1 MTDILKHYFVPS
13 VREGLA
19 TQIVATSAGQRSE
32 VMVSLTA
39 VAYGTNGAQD
49 RCSLSPAATDVAKS
63 GTIALYG
70 PGDVV
75 GFDPRIVV
83 HTDPKP
89 NVGDFEANYFPSVE
103 FADADFPWRYSVEK
117 ADIKPWIVLVVLVA
131 ETRGDIKAEFSELP
145 VEERDPKLPGAVKV
159 LSADSLPDLE
169 YSWRWAHVRV
179 TSSKE
184 GEMDTEAIKKAIA
197 AGDVSA
203 VSVLQCSRRLA
214 AGVRYSA
221 FVVPSREIGRLVA
234 LGLVPQG
241 SQPSATALAWNN
253 KNREEIQLPYY
264 YRWDFGTSAVGDFEN
279 LVRLLEPRDMPSDL
293 GLRKMD
299 CSNPGFGI
307 SGVNRTDSR
316 AEENEKGVLEMEGA
330 LFALDTE
337 VTPWGKDAKT
347 GEVPELQTKLADLLN
362 RPNAEDLADCD
373 HSANKCLENRELE
386 FTTEDPLKQKEK
398 GFSSIRG
405 FYDVLKH
412 EVEIRWEP
420 LQSAVVLFECRQASD
435 NRLIFSEKLR
445 SIRPT
450 CTVMLGRLKPEAEY
464 VFSIGLVGSGDG
476 MKTSGSF
483 TIRLP
488 RVVPPAYGRWHHGQ
502 LKKDGKIVDA
512 KASAATWLDVL
523 NLDPRHRAAAGLG
536 AEVIRKN
543 QEALMASAWEQL
555 GEVKRANEILRKAQ
569 LGRDASVQ
577 LYKRLLS
584 QPNDDVFFAMT
595 APMMRVLTLSTTL
608 RDIGGGDRSARLS
621 VAELFRTQTN
631 LPIAA
636 LDPALRRMT
645 SATRAL
651 AKRSSRMLTKRG
663 GAKPRSTSRQSIL
676 RLARGDVAAAGP
688 ARRPVG
694 LNRIGDVSKQQF
706 TTTWPGTSVSAP
718 VFDESTVRA
727 KLGNALKNTP
737 FKGLTNLPEPDSTS
751 KVVLGALD
759 SWLKPP
765 AVANEDIKVAAH
777 AEKVI
782 ADIREQLPRRIDPN
796 TTVAARVFN
805 RVKGVQ
811 LASVE
816 RRDNLDPILWA
827 PEFETP
833 MYEPLFELGH
843 STFLPG
849 VEKIRQNT
857 VACVAPNRRFI
868 EAYLCGLNH
877 EFAGELLWRGF
888 PTDQRGN
895 YFRTFWD
902 RSESGKAEIKDVAPI
917 NEWQSLFGQ
926 NTPEGE
932 DTNNGL
938 VLLIRGN
945 LLARYPDTLIYA
957 IDLNEWDGAKAVNWE
972 KVEPKRPLF
981 FATLPPDISFF
992 GFPFDIATARG
1003 DDVSKGVLFV
1013 IEQSP
1018 GLPRHGLDDNFTRP
1032 GAGNLDPA
1040 WSDFSLQSQF
1050 GAYLDS
1056 VITNEGDTH
1065 NDWALASSAFI
1076 AAKTFQRPV
1085 RVVIHAKQLISSPKN

>member
-1 MTDILKHYFVPS
+1 MTDLLTYYFLPS

-19 TQIVATSAGQRSE
+19 TQIEETATGQRSQVE
-32 VMVSLTA
+32 VSLTA
-39 VAYGTNGAQD
+39 VAYGISGA
-49 RCSLSPAATDVAKS
+49 REICSVKPEAAQ
-63 GTIALYG
+63 IALYG
-70 PGDVV
+70 PGDVI

-117 ADIKPWIVLVVLVA
+117 VDIKPWIVLVVLVA
-131 ETRGDIKAEFSELP
+131 ETRGDIKAEFAELP

-159 LSADSLPDLE
+159 LSTDSLPDLE
-169 YSWRWAHVRV
+169 CSWRWAHVRV

-197 AGDVSA
+197 AGDVAA
-203 VSVLQCSRRLA
+203 VSVLQCARRLA
-214 AGVRYSA
+214 PGVRYSA
-221 FVVPSREIGRLVA
+221 FVVPSRALGRLAA
-234 LGLVPQG
+234 LGVPQESPPG
-241 SQPSATALAWNN
+241 ATTLAWNN
-253 KNREEIQLPYY
+253 GNIEDFQLPYY

-316 AEENEKGVLEMEGA
+316 SEEDEKGVLEMEGA

-337 VTPWGKDAKT
+337 VTQWGKDAKT
-347 GEVPELQTKLADLLN
+347 AEEPTLQTELADLLN
-362 RPNAEDLADCD
+362 RPNTEDLADCD
-373 HSANKCLENRELE
+373 DLANKSLENRELE
-386 FTTEDPLKQKEK
+386 FTAEDPRTQKEK

-420 LQSAVVLFECRQASD
+420 LQSAVVLFECRQVSD
-435 NRLIFSEKLR
+435 NRLIFSEKLK
-445 SIRPT
+445 SNQPT
-450 CTVMLGRLKPEAEY
+450 CTVMLDRLKPEAEY
-464 VFSIGLVGSGDG
+464 VFSIGPIGSRDG
-476 MKTSGSF
+476 MKTTGSF

-502 LKKDGKIVDA
+502 LKKYGKIVDA
-512 KASAATWLDVL
+512 KASTSSWLDVL

-536 AEVIRKN
+536 AEVVRKN

-555 GEVKRANEILRKAQ
+555 GAVKRANEILRKAQ

-577 LYKRLLS
+577 LHKRLVS
-584 QPNDDVFFAMT
+584 QQNDDVFFAMT
-595 APMMRVLTLSTTL
+595 APMMRFLALPTTS
-608 RDIGGGDRSARLS
+608 RDVGGGEHPARLS
-621 VAELFRTQTN
+621 VAELLRTQTN
-631 LPIAA
+631 LPLAA
-636 LDPALRRMT
+636 LDPAFRRMA
-645 SATRAL
+645 SATRVL
-651 AKRSSRMLTKRG
+651 AKRSSRMLARRG
-663 GAKPRSTSRQSIL
+663 ILNPRNTSGQLIH
-676 RLARGDVAAAGP
+676 RLARGDLAAAGP
-688 ARRPVG
+688 TRRPAG
-694 LNRIGDVSKQQF
+694 LNRIADVSKLLSDA
-706 TTTWPGTSVSAP
+706 TWPGAHVVTP
-718 VFDESTVRA
+718 VFDEATVMA
-727 KLGNALKNTP
+727 KLGDALKHMP
-737 FKGLTNLPEPDSTS
+737 FKGLHNLPVADQTG
-751 KVVLGALD
+751 KAVLGALA

-765 AVANEDIKVAAH
+765 NVAPADRSVVAVN

-782 ADIREQLPRRIDPN
+782 ADIREQLPLRIHPN
-796 TTVAARVFN
+796 TTVAARVFE
-805 RVKGVQ
+805 RFQK
-811 LASVE
+811 APAE

-857 VACVAPNRRFI
+857 VACVFPNRRFI

-877 EFAGELLWRGF
+877 EFAGELLWRGY
-888 PTDQRGN
+888 PTDQRGT

-902 RSESGKAEIKDVAPI
+902 RSESNDAEVKDIAPI
-917 NEWQSLFGQ
+917 NEWGKPFGR
-926 NTPEGE
+926 NTPAG
-932 DTNNGL
+932 DDANTGL

-957 IDLNEWDGAKAVNWE
+957 IDLNDKVPDVDWE
-972 KVEPKRPLF
+972 KVAPVRRPLF

-992 GFPFDIATARG
+992 GFSFDVATARG
-1003 DDVSKGVLFV
+1003 DGGGKGMLFV

-1018 GLPRHGLDDNFTRP
+1018 GLPRHGLDDNSTGR
-1032 GAGNLDPA
+1032 GARDANSA

-1056 VITNEGDTH
+1056 VIMKEAGKYG
-1065 NDWALASSAFI
+1065 DWATASSASI
-1076 AAKTFQRPV
+1076 ATKTFQRPV
-1085 RVVIHAKQLISSPKN
+1085 RVAIHAKQLVSSRNNKAATDH